1 MFMEELQNKYDK
13 NLKTKGAGCLG
24 ATMLIIIIGIFLL
37 ITSFIAY
44 QYYNG
49 LVTREEKVNA
59 QWAQVETQY
68 QLRADLIN
76 NLVSTVK
83 GYATHEQ
90 TTLTAVTEA
99 RSKASSITISP
110 ENLNDES
117 IQKFEQAQGELKSS
131 LQRLMV
137 VVEQYPNLK
146 ADQSFIMLQSKLSQ
160 IEDKIATERS
170 LFNEF
175 AKDYNVAIRKF
186 PRNLFAKMFDFNGKS
201 YFKAAEGADKV
212 PIVKF

>member
-1 MFMEELQNKYDK
+1 MEEINSGKYDK

-24 ATMLIIIIGIFLL
+24 ATLL
-37 ITSFIAY
+37 ISIIVIVLVILSITAY
-44 QYYNG
+44 SYYNG
-49 LVTREEKVNA
+49 LVTREERVNA

-90 TTLTAVTEA
+90 STLTGVIEA
-99 RSKASSITISP
+99 RSKASSMTISP

-117 IQKFEQAQGELKSS
+117 LQKFEQAQGELKSS

-146 ADQSFIMLQSKLSQ
+146 ADQNFQMLQEKLSQ
-160 IEDKIATERS
+160 IEDKIASERN
-170 LFNEF
+170 LFNEV
-175 AKDYNVAIRKF
+175 AMDYNAAIRKF
-186 PRNLFAKMFDFNGKS
+186 PRNIFAGMFGFERKS
-201 YFKAAEGADKV
+201 YFKAAAGAEKV
-212 PIVKF
+212 PVVKF

>member
-1 MFMEELQNKYDK
+1 MEEITTGKYDK

-24 ATMLIIIIGIFLL
+24 ATFLIIIIGVLL
-37 ITSFIAY
+37 VILSITAY
-44 QYYNG
+44 SYYNG

-90 TTLTAVTEA
+90 TTLTGVIEA

-146 ADQSFIMLQSKLSQ
+146 ADQNFIMLQSKLST
-160 IEDKIATERS
+160 IEDAIARERN
-170 LFNEF
+170 LFNVV
-175 AKDYNVAIRKF
+175 AMDYNTAMRKF
-186 PRNLFAKMFDFNGKS
+186 PRNIFASMFGFESKA
-201 YFKAAEGADKV
+201 YFKAAPGAEKV
-212 PIVKF
+212 PVVKF

>member
-1 MFMEELQNKYDK
+1 MEQIDSGKYDK
-13 NLKTKGAGCLG
+13 NLKTKGSGCLG
-24 ATMLIIIIGIFLL
+24 ATLLISIIVVILIIFS
-37 ITSFIAY
+37 ITAY
-44 QYYNG
+44 SYYNG

-76 NLVSTVK
+76 NLVATVK

-90 TTLTAVTEA
+90 TTLTGVIEA

-117 IQKFEQAQGELKSS
+117 LQKFEQAQGELKSS
-131 LQRLMV
+131 LQKLMV

-146 ADQSFIMLQSKLSQ
+146 ADQNFIMLQSKLSN
-160 IEDKIATERS
+160 IEDKIASERN
-170 LFNEF
+170 LFNEVSR
-175 AKDYNVAIRKF
+175 DYNTAIRKF
-186 PRNLFAKMFDFNGKS
+186 PRNLFAGMFGFESKS
-201 YFKAAEGADKV
+201 YFKAAAGAEKV
-212 PIVKF
+212 PEVKF

>member
-1 MFMEELQNKYDK
+1 MEELQNKYDK
-13 NLKTKGAGCLG
+13 NLKTKGSGCLG
-24 ATMLIIIIGIFLL
+24 ATLLFIIIGIFVLVVG
-37 ITSFIAY
+37 FISY

-59 QWAQVETQY
+59 QWAQVENLY
-68 QLRADLIN
+68 QRRADLIN

-99 RSKASSITISP
+99 RSKASSISISP

-117 IQKFEQAQGELKSS
+117 LQKFEQAQGQLQSS

-146 ADQSFIMLQSKLSQ
+146 ADQSFLQLQSQLDQ
-160 IEDKIATERS
+160 TENGIATERNT
-170 LFNEF
+170 FNEV
-175 AKDYNVAIRKF
+175 AKDYNTAIRKF
-186 PRNLFAKMFDFNGKS
+186 PRNIYASMFGFESKS
-201 YFKAAEGADKV
+201 YFKAAEGAEKAPV
-212 PIVKF
+212 VKF